1 MTPATSHKESFY
13 QAKII
18 KWLKSTYPGAF
29 VWKAQAGPYCRAG
42 IPDICSI
49 INGKFYAF
57 EVKRPG
63 IGKLTKL
70 QEQTIKQIN
79 AAGGFAAVVSTP
91 ADAKQTIDWGMRNE
105 KR

>member
-1 MTPATSHKESFY
+1 MTSTSPHKESFY

-18 KWLKSTYPGAF
+18 KWLKTTYPNAF

-42 IPDICSI
+42 IPDICAI

-70 QEQTIKQIN
+70 QEQAIKQIN
-79 AAGGFAAVVSTP
+79 AAGGKAAVVSYP
-91 ADAKQTIDWGMRNE
+91 EDARKLIE
-105 KR
+105 SK